1 MASQYQDYDLFLS
14 HATEDKEWVLPLA
27 ERLKRANVRVWLDA
41 WEILPGD
48 NIVTR
53 INDGITRS
61 RQMAVV
67 WTRTYFDEKK
77 TWTIAE
83 QTSRGYVDAAAQK
96 RLLIPL
102 KKEDCQVPP
111 LCEALLWI
119 DFRNADQFETGI
131 EQLIGA
137 LVRTPGQSAP
147 ASAPASPARPTAA
160 PAPASSRNIIASLT
174 EFNTVVI
181 FGALFIF
188 LAVLAF
194 GALLVFRGSE
204 VMGVTFVSLGLIG
217 TFGFLFWFCSRLL
230 NGSALSRQEFAFAR
244 SAAAQVATHSAIA
257 TP

>member
-14 HATEDKEWVLPLA
+14 HATEDKGWVLPLA
-27 ERLKRANVRVWLDA
+27 ERLKSANVRVWLDA

-48 NIVTR
+48 NIVTK
-53 INDGITRS
+53 INDGISRS

-67 WTRTYFDEKK
+67 WSRIYFDDKK

-83 QTSRGYVDAAAQK
+83 QTSRGYIDAAAQK

-111 LCEALLWI
+111 LCESLLWI
-119 DFRNADQFETGI
+119 DFRNDDQFEAGI

-137 LVRTPGQSAP
+137 LVRTPLLSAS
-147 ASAPASPARPTAA
+147 ASAPASPVRSSPT
-160 PAPASSRNIIASLT
+160 PAPASSRNIIATLT
-174 EFNTVVI
+174 EFNTLVI
-181 FGALFIF
+181 FGALFMF
-188 LAVLAF
+188 LAVTAF
-194 GALLVFRGSE
+194 GGLLVWRE
-204 VMGVTFVSLGLIG
+204 KEEIG
-217 TFGFLFWFCSRLL
+217 GILVCLGFLGTLSFLGWFCSRWF

-257 TP
+257 TL